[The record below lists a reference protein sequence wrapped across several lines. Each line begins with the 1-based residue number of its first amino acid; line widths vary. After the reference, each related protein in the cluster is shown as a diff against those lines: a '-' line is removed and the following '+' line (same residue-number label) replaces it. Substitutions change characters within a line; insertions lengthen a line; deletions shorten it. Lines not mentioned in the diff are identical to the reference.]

1 MRRISV
7 SLTKGG
13 VGKTTTAV
21 YVAHGL
27 ARRGR
32 KVLLVDC
39 DTQGQT
45 GVMLGVKPGV
55 GLAQFLAGVVTFEDA
70 LVEVRENLFLL
81 AGGFMLVETKKAI
94 DRKDFGGE
102 QTLRRAL
109 QPHEHSFDYVILD
122 TAPGYDA
129 LSVNALFYAE
139 EAIIPVSMA
148 ALSIKGLLDFAQR
161 LRRIGGDDHT
171 LRNLYILPTF
181 LSTNLQHSRD
191 ILGVLENAFSK
202 HVCAPIRSCV
212 QVLEAS
218 AYGKSIF
225 EHSPDSDGAHDYKR
239 FIKKII
245 ADEQLRGS

>member
-21 YVAHGL
+21 HVAHGL
-27 ARRGR
+27 ALRGR

-39 DTQGQT
+39 DTQGQA
-45 GVMLGVKPGV
+45 GIMFGIKPGV
-55 GLAQFLAGVVTFEDA
+55 GLAQFLAGDVTFDDA
-70 LVEVRENLFLL
+70 VVEVRENLSLL
-81 AGGFMLVETKKAI
+81 AGSFLLVETKKVI

-109 QPHEHSFDYVILD
+109 QPREHSFDYVILD

-161 LRRIGGDDHT
+161 LRRIGGYEHT
-171 LRNLYILPTF
+171 VRHLYILPTF
-181 LSTNLQHSRD
+181 LSPNLQHSRE
-191 ILGVLENAFSK
+191 ILELLESSFSK
-202 HVCAPIRSCV
+202 HVCTPIRSCV

-218 AYGKSIF
+218 ASGKSIF
-225 EHSPDSDGAHDYKR
+225 EHAPDSDGAHDYRR
-239 FIKKII
+239 FIEKIV
-245 ADEQLRGS
+245 ADEQQRAS